1 MKTLLILLALTGCT
15 TLAGDPSKMTP
26 EQLKAAAK
34 DKNASVACF
43 SGKTVTGN
51 VTTVYLNADQAANLA
66 SKITLGTDCSVV
78 IETASKAAS
87 AP

>member
-1 MKTLLILLALTGCT
+1 
-15 TLAGDPSKMTP
+15 MTP
-26 EQLKAAAK
+26 EQLKANAK

-51 VTTVYLNADQAANLA
+51 VVTTYVNADQAANLA
-66 SKITLGTDCSVV
+66 SKVTLNADCSVV